1 MATHHVLDG
10 AQLPGRECSVIE
22 IEMFRQKRDPRR
34 PSRCCHFAVHC
45 YLPLL
50 NFGGVPADVSRGSSS
65 FPPLRGPRP
74 EDVV

>member
-1 MATHHVLDG
+1 MGGLDEDD
-10 AQLPGRECSVIE
+10 AADECESADE
-22 IEMFRQKRDPRR
+22 DD
-34 PSRCCHFAVHC
+34 C

-50 NFGGVPADVSRGSSS
+50 NFGGDPTDVSRGSSS